1 MREDGDIDK
10 QTFRSK
16 KQELESKISVLSEEI
31 LKLSETSPETVQE
44 NLSAR
49 FDALKEK
56 LETYV
61 DFSAPVIPEHI
72 VEAFIEKI
80 LVTKEEF
87 CWYLRTGNTD
97 NSHHVK
103 LVDFTISVEEAKK
116 YLYSISPKRRVLRYT
131 DLHVSVWL

>member
-31 LKLSETSPETVQE
+31 QKLSEASPETVQE

-87 CWYLRTGNTD
+87 CWYLRIGNTD

-103 LVDFTISVEEAKK
+103 LVDFMIPLEEAKK